1 MEIRLYMEMLRRS
14 WWVIVLTVLVALIA
28 SLSSSYLTTPLY
40 QSSARFIVSP
50 NPDLITGKDVVNSL
64 AALDKR
70 SILST
75 YAEFLSSRR
84 IFLETL
90 QGLQLTTEAMSDYTV
105 TTVVL
110 PEAAILEMTVTG
122 PDPVMVAL
130 LANSIGQ
137 RAIEYISL
145 FYSAY
150 DISVLDS
157 AIPAEAPYTPQPVR
171 DAGLALGLGLV
182 GGAALAILSEQLRI
196 PLESYRQRLRI
207 DNETDVFN
215 SRYFRTLLDAE
226 ISSKPNDLLSVGI
239 VDVAGLQEVLETL
252 PPVASQRLLRKV
264 TEILRKELRGNDV
277 IGRWSETS
285 FIVMLPTTP
294 GTAAARTFQRIYQA
308 LLEPI
313 EVQGYG
319 LTVSA
324 DPHIGGSV
332 FSNDLT
338 SEELLAQSQSALEQ
352 ARRDPEKPVYI
363 WQMKSPFWASN
374 D

>member
-14 WWVIVLTVLVALIA
+14 WWIIVLTVLVALIA
-28 SLSSSYLTTPLY
+28 SLGSSYLTTPMY
-40 QSSARFIVSP
+40 QSNARFIVSP

-84 IFLETL
+84 IFMETL
-90 QGLQLTTEAMSDYTV
+90 QGLQLTTDAVSDYTV

-122 PDPVMVAL
+122 PDPVLVAL

-157 AIPAEAPYTPQPVR
+157 AIPAKSPYAPQPVR
-171 DAGLALGLGLV
+171 DAALALGLGLV

-196 PLESYRQRLRI
+196 PLESYRQRLRV
-207 DNETDVFN
+207 DNETEVFN

-252 PPVASQRLLRKV
+252 PPVAAQRLLRKV

-308 LLEPI
+308 LLEPAD
-313 EVQGYG
+313 VQGYG
-319 LTVSA
+319 MTVTM

-363 WQMKSPFWASN
+363 WQMKSPFWAAS

>member
-14 WWVIVLTVLVALIA
+14 WWIIALTVLLALIA
-28 SLSSSYLTTPLY
+28 SLGASYLTTPMY
-40 QSSARFIVSP
+40 QSNARFIVSP

-90 QGLQLTTEAMSDYTV
+90 QGLQLTTDAMSGYTV

-157 AIPAEAPYTPQPVR
+157 AIPAGSPYTPQPAR
-171 DAGLALGLGLV
+171 DAALALGLGLV

-196 PLESYRQRLRI
+196 PLESYRQRLRV
-207 DNETDVFN
+207 DNETGVFN
-215 SRYFRTLLDAE
+215 NRYFRTLLDAE
-226 ISSKPNDLLSVGI
+226 IASKPNDLLSVGI

-252 PPVASQRLLRKV
+252 PPVASQRLLRNV

-277 IGRWSETS
+277 IGRWSDTS

-308 LLEPI
+308 LLEPT

-319 LTVSA
+319 MTVTM
-324 DPHIGGSV
+324 DPHVGGSV
-332 FSNDLT
+332 FSNELT

-363 WQMKSPFWASN
+363 WQMKSPFWAAN